1 MPSRIWPIM
10 RKEFLHTFR
19 DSRTLLMILLQPVIM
34 LLLFGYALTTDVK
47 HTPTAVWDQDN
58 SPASR
63 DLVQRFRQSQ
73 YFDPDYY
80 VSAYEQ
86 IEKLVGSGQVK
97 AALVIPPGYGA
108 ALQRGQK
115 VAVQFFVDG
124 SDPTIATRALSYAVI
139 IAQSQNAELITER
152 LQGRIP
158 LGGIDFRSRVWYNPA
173 MDSILFNVPG
183 LVAVVLQWLTLAMA
197 AFAIVGERE
206 RGTLEQLIVTPIK
219 PYELILGKI
228 STYVAIAFADVG
240 LALVVAVGWFGMP
253 IRGSFFL
260 LVGCSFIFLMFS
272 LGVGLFISTISHTMY
287 QAQQTAIF
295 VMFPMTLLSGFLFPV
310 ETMPKSIQ
318 VIAHLIPLTYYLR
331 IVRGIVLKG
340 NGVSEVWRDAAI
352 LACFGILMTT
362 LSALRMKKRIG

>member
-1 MPSRIWPIM
+1 MRSRIWPVM
-10 RKEFLHTFR
+10 RKEFLHVWR
-19 DSRTLLMILLQPVIM
+19 DPRTLLMILLQPVIM

-63 DLVQRFRQSQ
+63 ALIQRFQQSQ
-73 YFDPDYY
+73 YFDTNCY
-80 VSAYEQ
+80 VTTYE
-86 IEKLVGSGQVK
+86 EVERLVDGGQAK
-97 AALVIPPGYGA
+97 AALIIPAGYA
-108 ALQRGQK
+108 ADVQK
-115 VAVQFFVDG
+115 GLTVPVQFFIDG
-124 SDPTIATRALSYAVI
+124 SDPTVATRALSYAVI
-139 IAQSQNAELITER
+139 IAQSESADLIAEH
-152 LQGRIP
+152 
-158 LGGIDFRSRVWYNPA
+158 LGGRTLTGGLDFHPRVWFNPA

-228 STYVAIAFADVG
+228 ATYVTIAFADVG
-240 LALVVAVGWFGMP
+240 LALIVAVGWFGMP

-260 LVGCSFIFLMFS
+260 LVGCSLIFLMFS
-272 LGVGLFISTISHTMY
+272 LGVGLFISTISHSMY

-295 VMFPMTLLSGFLFPV
+295 IMFPMTLLSGFLFPV

-318 VIAHLIPLTYYLR
+318 VITHFIPLTYYLR

-340 NGVSEVWRDAAI
+340 IGVEHVWQDALI
-352 LACFGILMTT
+352 LALFGVLMTL